1 MRRVVGGRK
10 GGCGCVSCKI
20 GMADARIE
28 VLGVQYAEARRYL
41 EALKRF
47 RWEWNL
53 EVERDRK

>member
-1 MRRVVGGRK
+1 MRRVVKTGR
-10 GGCGCVSCKI
+10 CGCVSCKI
-20 GMADARIE
+20 GLADRRIE
-28 VLGVQYAEARRYL
+28 LLGVQYGEARRYL